1 MIKYLKSL
9 TLAGVISL
17 FGGMAYAADPDGF
30 VCKYPTSFKDT
41 LQVTRQ
47 DRPITVVNN
56 GSEFSFSWG
65 ASEQYSD
72 VEWHFK
78 VNLDADAK
86 LKMNLGRVVYDDD
99 LHIFINGVQVFSRVG
114 GGTGGLTV
122 NQELGQYF
130 KTGENIIRVRLVNT
144 KPNYAAATLNF
155 SYSEGGCTPI
165 DYTEPVCKD
174 GLEGDACID
183 KLNNFCA
190 DPKNAKYTDCIEWKT
205 VIDQVKTE
213 VNNDG
218 TTAGTGGVGAGAGV
232 GGMIGNISTAANL
245 MFSPS
250 AFAAQ
255 QAIGLIQQ
263 IFTCK
268 SAMSE
273 EEKALPNRLS
283 ANLCIYVGEY
293 CSKEVK
299 VLGVKLCRTKKK
311 TYCCFNS
318 TLARIINTEGNK
330 QLGRN
335 MGNPKNATCNGF
347 TIDEF
352 GRLDLSKM
360 DLTEFVEEV
369 TAKAQASGA
378 KSQDYWKE
386 RNGTRLENTWQNVDT
401 EDMKYKI
408 LTADNPY
415 DVINQPTSGK
425 ASAQQEGRLVEAETS
440 ANTPTAKET
449 GVNPIDQNVL
459 NEAKN
464 KFKNGVT
471 D

>member
-9 TLAGVISL
+9 ALASVISL

-30 VCKYPTSFKDT
+30 VCKYPTNFKDT

-47 DRPITVVNN
+47 DRPINVVNN
-56 GSEFSFSWG
+56 GSQFSFTWG
-65 ASEQYSD
+65 ASERYSD
-72 VEWHFK
+72 IEWHFK

-86 LKMNLGRVVYDDD
+86 LKMNMGWIKYDDD

-114 GGTGGLTV
+114 GGTGGYTV

-144 KPNYAAATLNF
+144 QPTYAEATLNF

-165 DYTEPVCKD
+165 DYTVPVCKD

-183 KLNNFCA
+183 KLNNFCSE
-190 DPKNAKYTDCIEWKT
+190 PKNAKYTDCIEWAK
-205 VIDQVKTE
+205 VQEQVKGE
-213 VNNDG
+213 ENNSG
-218 TTAGTGGVGAGAGV
+218 TSNGTGGAGAGA
-232 GGMIGNISTAANL
+232 GGSTGNSGSAATL

-293 CSKEVK
+293 CSKTVK
-299 VLGVKLCRTKKK
+299 ILGVKLCRTKKK

-335 MGNPKNATCNGF
+335 MGGPQDATCKGF

-360 DLTEFVEEV
+360 DLSEFVAEV

-378 KSQDYWKE
+378 KSQDYWE
-386 RNGTRLENTWQNVDT
+386 QRNGTRLENTWQNVDT

-408 LTADNPY
+408 LTSDNPY
-415 DVINQPTSGK
+415 EVISQPTDGRT
-425 ASAQQEGRLVEAETS
+425 SAISEGRVVASETE

-449 GVNPIDQNVL
+449 GVNPVNQADL
-459 NEAKN
+459 NEAKSN
-464 KFKNGVT
+464 FSLPRTK
-471 D
+471 

>member
-1 MIKYLKSL
+1 MIKYLKNIALTGVL
-9 TLAGVISL
+9 TL
-17 FGGMAYAADPDGF
+17 FGSMAYAADPEGF

-47 DRPITVVNN
+47 DRPITVTNN
-56 GSEFSFSWG
+56 GSQFAFSWG

-72 VEWHFK
+72 IEWHFK

-86 LKMNLGRVVYDDD
+86 FKMNMGWVKFDDD
-99 LHIFINGVQVFSRVG
+99 LHVFINGVQVFSRVG
-114 GGTGGLTV
+114 GGTGGYTV
-122 NQELGQYF
+122 NQELGQHF

-144 KPNYAAATLNF
+144 KPTYAEATLNF

-165 DYTEPVCKD
+165 DYTAPVCTEEMD
-174 GLEGDACID
+174 GDACID

-190 DPKNAKYTDCIEWKT
+190 DPKNEKFTDCIEWKA
-205 VIDQVKTE
+205 VIDEAKSEENTSGTT
-213 VNNDG
+213 DG
-218 TTAGTGGVGAGAGV
+218 TGGAGAGV
-232 GGMIGNISTAANL
+232 GGMVGNISTAANL

-293 CSKEVK
+293 CSKQVK
-299 VLGVKLCRTKKK
+299 ILGVKLCRTKKK

-330 QLGRN
+330 QLGRG
-335 MGNPKNATCNGF
+335 MGDPKTAKCTGF

-360 DLTEFVEEV
+360 DLTEFVDEV

-378 KSQDYWKE
+378 KSQGYWEE
-386 RNGTRLENTWQNVDT
+386 RNGTRLENTWQNLDT

-408 LTADNPY
+408 LSADNPY

-425 ASAQQEGRLVEAETS
+425 ASAQQEGRVVEAETQ

-449 GVNPIDQNVL
+449 GVNPINQSQL

-464 KFKNGVT
+464 KFQMGVT